1 MFHWQL
7 VIADGHKQL
16 VEKEKGVLFGGRLAE
31 YHYYDMEQ
39 TISSVF
45 DAWRQMGQ
53 SGAIEC
59 ERYE

>member
-45 DAWRQMGQ
+45 DAWRQMG
-53 SGAIEC
+53 
-59 ERYE
+59 